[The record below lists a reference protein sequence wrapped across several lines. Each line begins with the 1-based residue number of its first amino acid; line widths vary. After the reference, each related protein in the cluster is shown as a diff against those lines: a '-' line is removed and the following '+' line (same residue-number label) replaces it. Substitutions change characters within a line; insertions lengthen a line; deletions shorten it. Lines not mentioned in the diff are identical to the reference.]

1 MSALARR
8 DLIDGSNLQPSLV
21 QRFSDLLGQQLG
33 FFGCDLDV
41 RMSLEER
48 ANRRGDDGIHLV
60 RIIHSLHAKLRMT
73 SPDRQCVSLHRNS
86 PLRLDDLNLFEGRGR
101 ILGITLLNGQ
111 LLDLH
116 FLLYGR

>member
-33 FFGCDLDV
+33 FFGSDLDV

-60 RIIHSLHAKLRMT
+60 RIIHFLHAKLRMT
-73 SPDRQCVSLHRNS
+73 SPDRRCVSLQDRDGHRKPKTKEWPRS
-86 PLRLDDLNLFEGRGR
+86 QRQAL
-101 ILGITLLNGQ
+101 
-111 LLDLH
+111 
-116 FLLYGR
+116 